1 MRPIFTLNLEFD
13 REFFDLADT
22 VAYIKRLVKDRCFK
36 LGSDTRYYTID
47 EVDRVAYRFDTVKT
61 ITIYKPIN

>member
-22 VAYIKRLVKDRCFK
+22 VAYIKSLVKDRYFK

-47 EVDRVAYRFDTVKT
+47 EVDRVSYRFDTVKT
-61 ITIYKPIN
+61 ITIYQPTN